1 MTRYQQELTDIAL
14 HWLSTTKYQQL
25 LSYTDPVHSFI
36 TLYAHLSQLDLVFSN
51 YAFYNDYVQRSKYIN
66 AWMHELHISAAK
78 G

>member
-1 MTRYQQELTDIAL
+1 MTRYQQELTDTAL
-14 HWLSTTKYQQL
+14 HWLTTTKYQ
-25 LSYTDPVHSFI
+25 LSDPVHSFI
-36 TLYAHLSQLDLVFSN
+36 TLYAQLSQLDLVFSN